1 MANLVF
7 DYDGTLHNSMLTYAP
22 AFRDTMKWLSD
33 SGYIADREYSDKEIS
48 YWLGFNSTD
57 MWGNFHPELDITIRE
72 TARKKLGENMA
83 HRLDSGE
90 GALYTG
96 AEEMLTALKN
106 AGHTIIFLS
115 NCRVHYMERAKRL
128 FGLDKW
134 FDHFYCCEEFD
145 FIPKYEIFRRFA
157 PNHKGEYIIIGDRF
171 IEGDIKERQQA
182 RVLYEQAAASGQRAG
197 LVRVGGGEQTRAEVR
212 RADPAAGAYR
222 CAPGHSASP
231 TRTFPGSRASAAVA
245 RLAVIY
251 D

>member
-1 MANLVF
+1 MANIIF

-33 SGYIADREYSDKEIS
+33 SGYIADRQYTDKEIS

-96 AEEMLTALKN
+96 AKEMLTALKN

-157 PNHKGEYIIIGDRF
+157 PDHKGEYIIIGDRF
-171 IEGDIKERQQA
+171 HDIET
-182 RVLYEQAAASGQRAG
+182 AAQNG
-197 LVRVGGGEQTRAEVR
+197 LRSIGC
-212 RADPAAGAYR
+212 AY
-222 CAPGHSASP
+222 GY
-231 TRTFPGSRASAAVA
+231 GSREELSKADIIVDTIADIPNAVEKLTEA
-245 RLAVIY
+245 
-251 D
+251 